1 MAVLVTETQPPR
13 GTVVQ
18 PTENTAE
25 VGNEM
30 SVVGTKEEQIDSYC
44 TEIGSFLKV
53 FFTIANQFLKL
64 YNLEFILYFANKI
77 NTDYEVEFIFQK
89 VFTNI

>member
-1 MAVLVTETQPPR
+1 MAVLVNETQPPQ

-18 PTENTAE
+18 PAENTAE
-25 VGNEM
+25 VGSEM
-30 SVVGTKEEQIDSYC
+30 SEVGTKEEQIDSYC
-44 TEIGSFLKV
+44 TETGSFLKV